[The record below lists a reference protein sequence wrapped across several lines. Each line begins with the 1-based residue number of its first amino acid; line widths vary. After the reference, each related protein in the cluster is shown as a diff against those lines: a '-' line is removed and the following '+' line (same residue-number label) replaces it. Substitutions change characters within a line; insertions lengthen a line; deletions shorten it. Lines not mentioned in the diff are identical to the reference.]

1 MPKLDNM
8 QELTNYW
15 ETKGYGIS
23 KFDHTLYIS
32 KQENYYIII
41 NLKKKEY
48 IKFYEF
54 DDLTTK
60 KLKLTKEEKKMVK
73 SFLKLKGE
81 KRDD

>member
-1 MPKLDNM
+1 M
-8 QELTNYW
+8 ELINFW
-15 ETKGYGIS
+15 KNKGYGIS
-23 KFDHTLYIS
+23 KFDHKLYIS

-54 DDLTTK
+54 DDLTQK
-60 KLKLTKEEKKMVK
+60 KLKLNREEKKMVK

-81 KRDD
+81 KNND